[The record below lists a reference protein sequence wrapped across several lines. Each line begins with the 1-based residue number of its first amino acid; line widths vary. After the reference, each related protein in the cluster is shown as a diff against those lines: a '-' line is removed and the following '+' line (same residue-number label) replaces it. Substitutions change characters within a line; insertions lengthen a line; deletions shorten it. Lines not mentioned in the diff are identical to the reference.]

1 MSMFRRG
8 GFGALAC
15 FTNSPRVQVFVG
27 QIILMLQF
35 VVQVKF
41 NPCVRSALERVT
53 KARAPTAWN
62 CACRYIDA
70 RLDLAD
76 TVLTLVLL
84 LLSATGVLFSYGA
97 NIQRRAGPCSAR
109 LGSARLG
116 SARLGSA
123 RLGSACVQSRH
134 VPVPLGWLLPTG
146 CPARM

>member
-35 VVQVKF
+35 VVQVKL

-116 SARLGSA
+116 SARLS
-123 RLGSACVQSRH
+123 SACVQSRH

>member
-41 NPCVRSALERVT
+41 NPYGCACHHST
-53 KARAPTAWN
+53 APTAWN

-116 SARLGSA
+116 SA
-123 RLGSACVQSRH
+123 CVRVWALRQSRH